1 MLRQI
6 ARNSI
11 QQTTRRI
18 SLMQLPR
25 TSFVKSGAV
34 PFHHILQPTVGNRFF
49 SFSSTRFNENH
60 SYTIT

>member
-11 QQTTRRI
+11 QQTTRCI
-18 SLMQLPR
+18 SLIQSPR
-25 TSFVKSGAV
+25 ISFVKAGIA
-34 PFHHILQPTVGNRFF
+34 PFHHISQPTVGNRFF
-49 SFSSTRFNENH
+49 SFSPTRFNENP